1 MPNQSN
7 HLQPDPLQKALFKAA
22 RPGNIRLLLISLI
35 LGITTACS
43 PDNHDPFP
51 SNETHKQYLSC
62 YALEPASKSKCLQ
75 EFQFAAEK
83 EGFKEFINNLALPC
97 ESVEESPAFIEEKQA
112 YVVKCKPGLEYLMR
126 FYYDPKEWKL
136 IKGEE

>member
-1 MPNQSN
+1 
-7 HLQPDPLQKALFKAA
+7 LK
-22 RPGNIRLLLISLI
+22 RYITT
-35 LGITTACS
+35 ITTACS
-43 PDNHDPFP
+43 PDNH
-51 SNETHKQYLSC
+51 SSCIKSENHSRYLSC

-83 EGFKEFINNLALPC
+83 EGFKEFINNLDLPC
-97 ESVEESPAFIEEKQA
+97 GGVEESPAFIEEKQA

-126 FYYDPKEWKL
+126 FYYDSKEWKL